1 MVMNKIGLNLSVL
14 NNLTAPNI
22 SLGGTAKEISDNIA
36 KSANTQTNN
45 YFGMGILVT
54 LFFFLVWKLGRGTE
68 LLNEQFSSIR
78 SIGIA
83 GGVCCILGFQMLNL
97 GYFTEIYHV
106 VIFGG
111 ITLLTWIIVFIGNKR

>member
-1 MVMNKIGLNLSVL
+1 MMNKIGLNLSVL
-14 NNLTAPNI
+14 NNISAPNI
-22 SLGGTAKEISDNIA
+22 TIPTSASEIIA
-36 KSANTQTNN
+36 DLPVNANSQTNN

-78 SIGIA
+78 SVGIA
-83 GGVCCILGFQMLNL
+83 GGVCCMLGFQMLNL

-111 ITLLTWIIVFIGNKR
+111 ITLLSWIIVFLGNKR

>member
-1 MVMNKIGLNLSVL
+1 MNKIGLNLSVL
-14 NNLTAPNI
+14 NNISAPNI
-22 SLGGTAKEISDNIA
+22 TIPTSASEIIA
-36 KSANTQTNN
+36 DLPTNANSQTNN

-78 SIGIA
+78 SVGIA
-83 GGVCCILGFQMLNL
+83 GGVCCMLGFQMLNL

-111 ITLLTWIIVFIGNKR
+111 ITLLSWIIVFLGNKR